1 MTPSKNIDQLLKI
14 MAMLRDPET
23 GCPWDV
29 EQDFNSIIPYTIE
42 EVYEVADAIQRGD
55 RIDLCDE
62 LGDLLLQVVYYARL
76 AEEEGSFNF
85 GDVVFAITKKM
96 LRRHPHVFGSKE
108 QRQIGLLKG
117 QWEDIKSQEKAERIE
132 RRQAAGLADD
142 TKKGFLAKVKTAQPP
157 EKEAKA
163 LQEKAATVGFD
174 WATPQPIFD
183 KMNEEIGELKE
194 AISLNDRDQIEAELG
209 DIYFVLINLAR
220 KLDIDPQKALLRTNQ
235 KFRNRFDFIE
245 KSLAEENKPL
255 TDADLQ
261 ELETLWDKAKTKK

>member
-1 MTPSKNIDQLLKI
+1 MTPSQNIDQLLKI

-42 EVYEVADAIQRGD
+42 EVYEVVDAIQRGD

-62 LGDLLLQVVYYARL
+62 LGDLLLQVVYYARM
-76 AEEEGSFNF
+76 AEEEGSFDF

-117 QWEDIKSQEKAERIE
+117 QWENIKSQEKAERIE
-132 RRQAAGLADD
+132 RRQAAGLAND
-142 TKKGFLAKVKTAQPP
+142 TPIGFLAEVKTAQPA

-174 WATPQPIFD
+174 WSTPQPIFD
-183 KMNEEIGELKE
+183 KMSEEIDELKE
-194 AISLNDRDQIEAELG
+194 AISLNDRDQIEAEFG

-235 KFRNRFDFIE
+235 KFRDRFDFIE
-245 KSLAEENKPL
+245 KTLAKEHKPL
-255 TDADLQ
+255 ADADLQ
-261 ELETLWDKAKTKK
+261 ELEALWNKAKTKR